1 MTGSGY
7 DRRALLRLA
16 IGSVALTALPLP
28 ALAEG
33 ASPDDPK
40 LRFVNVPPLLLPGRE
55 RYAFIRIVMQL
66 VVRRSEQLPAE
77 SALVTAY
84 MPRIV
89 GLLVEQLPA
98 DDSLGRDSDPADLA
112 EMKRHVRALANGII
126 GQPVVEDVLITS
138 LLTG

>member
-1 MTGSGY
+1 MKVRMA
-7 DRRALLRLA
+7 DRRQILGLGVAVLA
-16 IGSVALTALPLP
+16 GMALPGQ

-33 ASPDDPK
+33 SPADDPK
-40 LRFVNVPPLLLPGRE
+40 LRFINVPPLLLPGKE
-55 RYAFIRIVMQL
+55 RYAFIRLVMQL
-66 VVRRSEQLPAE
+66 VVRKTEQLPAE

-89 GLLVEQLPA
+89 GKLTEELPVDGSLTRNSGPNELA
-98 DDSLGRDSDPADLA
+98 DV
-112 EMKRHVRALANGII
+112 KRHVRDLANGII